1 MRKQSESFSEKGRSM
16 KRFEIGEE
24 FLVDGKPV
32 KLLSGAIHYFRMVP
46 EHWEHSLY
54 NLKALGF
61 NTVETYI
68 PWNIHEIKEGQFDFS
83 GNKDVVAFIKKAQ
96 EIGLMVILRPGPYIC
111 AEWDFGGL
119 PAWLLNE
126 KELKL
131 RCHCPLFLE
140 KVRNYFNVLLPLLT
154 PLQVTEGGP
163 VIMMQVENEYGSFG
177 NDKDYLRVLKVMM
190 IEAGVN
196 VPLFTSDG
204 SWDQALMAGT
214 LIEDDIL
221 VTGNFGSRVNENLDN
236 MERFMD
242 MHHKKWPLMCMEFWC
257 GWFNRWNED
266 IILRDADDVKNCVK
280 ELLQRASLNLY
291 MFHGGTNFG
300 FMNGA
305 CAAEFGSLPQ
315 VTSYDYDAFLTEWGD
330 PTPKYYAVQQ
340 LLHELFPDTRQQKPL
355 IRTKMNYGEIKLSR
369 RVSLFNTIDSISKK
383 QVSITPKTMEQ
394 LGSGFG
400 YVLYQTQLFG
410 ANHLERIKIVDASDR
425 VQVYLDREF
434 QISQYQSEIGQEFNI
449 QVSGEHELSLL
460 VENTGRNNYGYKLLA
475 PTQRKGIRSGVMVDN
490 HFEMN
495 WTQYAVSLDNIEQ
508 VDFTQEW
515 IPNTPAFYEYEF
527 EVEVTEDTFLD
538 CSQLGKGAA
547 FINGFNLGRYW
558 NVGPIQYLYIPGP
571 LLKRGINKLVIFETE
586 GNVALKLELK
596 DQPVFKIV
604 N

>member
-1 MRKQSESFSEKGRSM
+1 MKQ
-16 KRFEIGEE
+16 FEIGDE
-24 FLVDGKPV
+24 FLINGKPV
-32 KLLSGAIHYFRMVP
+32 KLLSGAIHYFRIVP

-68 PWNIHEIKEGQFDFS
+68 PWNLHEMEEGQFDFS
-83 GNKDVVAFIKKAQ
+83 GNKDVAAFVKKAQ

-126 KELKL
+126 PALKL

-163 VIMMQVENEYGSFG
+163 VIMMQVENEYGSFD
-177 NDKDYLRVLKVMM
+177 NDKDYLRALKVMM
-190 IEAGVN
+190 TEAGVN

-214 LIEDDIL
+214 LIEDNIL

-236 MERFMD
+236 LERFMKV
-242 MHHKKWPLMCMEFWC
+242 HHKKWPFMCMEFWC

-305 CAAEFGSLPQ
+305 CAGEFGSLPQ

-330 PTPKYYAVQQ
+330 PTPKYYAVQK
-340 LLHELFPDTRQQKPL
+340 LLHELFPDTWQQKPR
-355 IRTKMNYGEIKLSR
+355 IKTKKAYGEIRLSR
-369 RVSLFNTIDSISKK
+369 RVSLFNTLDSIAKK
-383 QVSITPKTMEQ
+383 QVSVIPKTMEQ
-394 LGSGFG
+394 LGNGFG
-400 YVLYQTQLFG
+400 YVLYQTQILG
-410 ANHLERIKIVDASDR
+410 TGNSERVKIVDASDR
-425 VQVYLDREF
+425 VQVYLNRKL
-434 QISQYQSEIGQEFNI
+434 QTVQYQSEIGQEFNV
-449 QVSGEHELSLL
+449 QVSGEQELSLL
-460 VENTGRNNYGYKLLA
+460 VENMGRNNYGYKLLA
-475 PTQRKGIRSGVMVDN
+475 PAQRKGIRSGVMVDN

-495 WTQYAVSLDNIEQ
+495 WTQYALPLDNIEQ
-508 VDFTQEW
+508 VDFTKEW
-515 IPNTPAFYEYEF
+515 ISNTPAFYEYEF
-527 EVEVTEDTFLD
+527 EVDVTEDTFLD
-538 CSQLGKGAA
+538 CSQLGKGVA

-571 LLKRGINKLVIFETE
+571 LLKIGINKLVIFETE

-596 DQPVFKIV
+596 DHPVFKADKSSEKFIKF
-604 N
+604 

>member
-177 NDKDYLRVLKVMM
+177 NDKDYLRALKVMM

-242 MHHKKWPLMCMEFWC
+242 THHKKWPLMCMEFWC

-305 CAAEFGSLPQ
+305 CAAKFGSLPQ